1 MAVVVCSVLVLVAT
15 GTGWVALRQLT
26 NGLTASAALGAGLPG
41 GSKTADGAVNV
52 LLIGLDTRLD
62 QNGQPLP
69 PAILDQLHAGDGSQ
83 GGYNTNTLIVL
94 HIPADG
100 GKVTAFSIPRDDLV
114 DIPGYRPGK
123 IKQAYGVTKDAAEQR
138 LHAEGVTDQAT
149 LEHRGREAGRQA
161 TVGVVQNLTGLP
173 IDHFAEITLAGF
185 YDLATALGGVAV
197 CLNHPVSDDYSG
209 ADFPTGPQTLTGA
222 QALAFVRQR
231 HGLINGD
238 LDRTHRQQA
247 FLSSAMH
254 QLISAG
260 TLTDPARLGQ
270 LIDAAH
276 RDIVLDQGWDIL
288 TFATQAQNLTGGNA
302 TYYTLPIEGF
312 TQANGED
319 DNLVNPDRVQR
330 FIADTI
336 TAAAHPAPPPA
347 PPGPNPATGVIVDVA
362 NGGGIAGAAAAAET
376 ALAAAG
382 FTPGV
387 TANTA
392 ASSTTGVHYPRGA
405 QAAATAA
412 ARRLGPD
419 VTVLPGDTVT
429 AGHLQVV
436 LGAGYTPPQ
445 PPLAPATPAA
455 TPPPGPPGLPVT
467 ADGVPCID

>member
-1 MAVVVCSVLVLVAT
+1 MAVVVCSVLVLVGT

-41 GSKTADGAVNV
+41 GSKTVDGSVNV

-114 DIPGYRPGK
+114 PIPGYRPGK

-138 LHAEGVTDQAT
+138 LRAEGVTDQAT
-149 LEHRGREAGRQA
+149 LEQRGRDAGRQA
-161 TVGVVQNLTGLP
+161 TVGVVQALTGLP

-209 ADFPTGPQTLTGA
+209 ADFPAGPQTLTGA

-231 HGLINGD
+231 HGLTNGD
-238 LDRTHRQQA
+238 LDRTRRQQA
-247 FLSSAMH
+247 FLSSALH
-254 QLISAG
+254 QVISAG
-260 TLTDPARLGQ
+260 TLTNPARLGR
-270 LIDAAH
+270 LTDAAH
-276 RDIVLDQGWDIL
+276 RDVVLDAGWDIL
-288 TFATQAQNLTGGNA
+288 AFATQAQNLTGGNA

-319 DNLVNPDRVQR
+319 DNLVNPERVQR
-330 FIADTI
+330 FVADTI
-336 TAAAHPAPPPA
+336 TAAAPPP
-347 PPGPNPATGVIVDVA
+347 PPPPPPRPHPATGVTVDVA
-362 NGGGIAGAAAAAET
+362 NGGGIAGAAAATET

-412 ARRLGPD
+412 AGLLGPD
-419 VTVLPGDTVT
+419 VTVVPDDTVT

-436 LGAGYTPPQ
+436 LGAGYTPP
-445 PPLAPATPAA
+445 PTPATTPATA
-455 TPPPGPPGLPVT
+455 PGPAGPPGLPVT